1 MRLPLAHR
9 RDSAQLDVKM
19 TPMIDVIF
27 LLLTFFICTT
37 SFRAAEEALPTN
49 LLAAGTGRV
58 ELPPD
63 PELEELEEVVV
74 RVLWEEQRP
83 RWEINEQ
90 KLGALSDVRVVL
102 APLAQV
108 QRNLPV
114 VLRVAGEVPLGAL
127 IDVYDLCRQLG
138 FERIQFAAGVKP

>member
-1 MRLPLAHR
+1 MRLPTAR
-9 RDSAQLDVKM
+9 DRDSAQLDVKM

-49 LLAAGTGRV
+49 LLGSGAGPV

-63 PELEELEEVVV
+63 PELEELEEIVV
-74 RVLWEEQRP
+74 RVLWEGDQPLWHINDQR
-83 RWEINEQ
+83 
-90 KLGALSDVRVVL
+90 LAALADVRGVL
-102 APLAQV
+102 APLARV
-108 QRNLPV
+108 QTKLPV
-114 VLRVAGEVPLGAL
+114 VLRVAGEVPLGTL

-138 FERIQFAAGVKP
+138 FERIQFAAGKQA

>member
-1 MRLPLAHR
+1 MRLPLAR
-9 RDSAQLDVKM
+9 GRGAAQLDVKM

-37 SFRAAEEALPTN
+37 SFRAPEEALPTN
-49 LLAAGTGRV
+49 LLAAGTGHA
-58 ELPPD
+58 ELPLD

-74 RVLWEEQRP
+74 RVLWENERP
-83 RWEINEQ
+83 RWRINDRE
-90 KLGALSDVRVVL
+90 LAELTDVREAL
-102 APLAQV
+102 APLARV

-114 VLRVAGEVPLGAL
+114 VLRAASEVPLGAL

-138 FERIQFAAGVKP
+138 FERIQFTAGKKA